1 MCPARCASFFSTRLR
16 RTQRN
21 SLTRRDFGISI
32 VLNDMSNQLKGDAVR
47 AIKIIEHISLD
58 GVIQAPGGL
67 LILGITN
74 TVGMVHAKNR

>member
-1 MCPARCASFFSTRLR
+1 
-16 RTQRN
+16 
-21 SLTRRDFGISI
+21 
-32 VLNDMSNQLKGDAVR
+32 MSNQLKGDAVR